1 MRLKERLKSYP
12 KYKIIGKV
20 KKIKGNTIEAVMPE
34 VSIGDV
40 CFINGKIESQV
51 VGFNDNYTILMTYED
66 VEGVK
71 VDSPVVLSYTKG
83 NVLVGDDLLG
93 SILDPFGKPLN
104 RENINYSNSYY
115 LKLESINPLERERIK
130 EVLDVGV
137 KVINALIT
145 IGKGQR
151 VGILAPAGVGKS
163 TLLGMIAR
171 YTDADVNVIALIGE
185 RGREVKEFIEDNLGE
200 EGLKKSVVVV
210 ATSDMSPLAKIRAVL
225 TSLTIAKYFSDK
237 GKNVLYLLDSLTRVA
252 MAQREIGLSAGEPPT
267 TKGYTPSVFTLM
279 PKIIEQAGNFK
290 GKGSI
295 TGIYTVLIEGEEIST
310 DPVADA
316 AVSFLDGHIFLSRQ
330 IANKRIYPAVDI
342 LKSISRLMPQLVN
355 DEIMNYQRI
364 IINLESKYRDMED
377 MINLG
382 LYKEGSSK
390 EIDIAIKM
398 HPIIEDFIRQSIN
411 EKFDF
416 NSSVEN
422 LKKVIE
428 YYLKM
433 GGEIRW

>member
-200 EGLKKSVVVV
+200 EGLKNQW
-210 ATSDMSPLAKIRAVL
+210 L
-225 TSLTIAKYFSDK
+225 SL
-237 GKNVLYLLDSLTRVA
+237 
-252 MAQREIGLSAGEPPT
+252 Q
-267 TKGYTPSVFTLM
+267 
-279 PKIIEQAGNFK
+279 
-290 GKGSI
+290 
-295 TGIYTVLIEGEEIST
+295 
-310 DPVADA
+310 
-316 AVSFLDGHIFLSRQ
+316 
-330 IANKRIYPAVDI
+330 
-342 LKSISRLMPQLVN
+342 
-355 DEIMNYQRI
+355 
-364 IINLESKYRDMED
+364 
-377 MINLG
+377 
-382 LYKEGSSK
+382 
-390 EIDIAIKM
+390 
-398 HPIIEDFIRQSIN
+398 HPICHHW
-411 EKFDF
+411 
-416 NSSVEN
+416 
-422 LKKVIE
+422 LK
-428 YYLKM
+428 
-433 GGEIRW
+433 

>member
-1 MRLKERLKSYP
+1 MKLKERLKSYP

-433 GGEIRW
+433 GGEIR

>member
-40 CFINGKIESQV
+40 CFINDKIESQV

-433 GGEIRW
+433 GGEIR

>member
-310 DPVADA
+310 DPVTDA

-398 HPIIEDFIRQSIN
+398 HPIIEDFIKQSIN

-433 GGEIRW
+433 GGEIR

>member
-364 IINLESKYRDMED
+364 IINLESKYREMED

-433 GGEIRW
+433 GG

>member
-433 GGEIRW
+433 GGEIR

>member
-40 CFINGKIESQV
+40 CFINDKIESQV

-398 HPIIEDFIRQSIN
+398 HPIIEDFIKQSIN

-422 LKKVIE
+422 LKKMIE

-433 GGEIRW
+433 GGEIR

>member
-40 CFINGKIESQV
+40 CFINDKIESQV

-210 ATSDMSPLAKIRAVL
+210 ATSDMSPLSKIRAVL

-364 IINLESKYRDMED
+364 IINLESKYREMED

-433 GGEIRW
+433 GGEIR

>member
-1 MRLKERLKSYP
+1 MKLKERLKSYP

-40 CFINGKIESQV
+40 CFINGSIEAQV
-51 VGFNDNYTILMTYED
+51 VGFNDKYTILMTYED
-66 VEGVK
+66 IEGVK

-104 RENINYSNSYY
+104 KESINYSNSYY

-185 RGREVKEFIEDNLGE
+185 RGREVKEFVEDNLGE

-225 TSLTIAKYFSDK
+225 TSLTIARYFSDK

-290 GKGSI
+290 RKGSI

-316 AVSFLDGHIFLSRQ
+316 AVSFLDGHIVLSRQ

-355 DEIMNYQRI
+355 DEIMNYQSI

-398 HPIIEDFIRQSIN
+398 HPIIEDFIKQNIN

-416 NSSVEN
+416 NSSIEN
-422 LKKVIE
+422 LKKVVE
-428 YYLKM
+428 YYVNM
-433 GGEIRW
+433 GGEIT

>member
-295 TGIYTVLIEGEEIST
+295 TGIYTALIEGEEIST

-433 GGEIRW
+433 GGEIR